1 MAVSS
6 LLVAFLA
13 MQRGQK
19 PCRWSWPTLSCEPHR
34 ECKFSWQ
41 QFRCVQRTPA
51 APTKQAASKL
61 QPAAPTPKATPAA
74 ADAAPAKP
82 AAPAA
87 QPAAAQQPAAQQP
100 AAPAQQPAA
109 AAAQPAP
116 QQQQPSTPAAQPA
129 QQQPAATA
137 TPPGGMPAWVAP
149 LQKGMQLQQGG
160 RWAEAADAYKEA
172 CAHEM
177 PLQQAVAARSNLGL
191 AFQNTEQYE
200 RALAAYDDALKLAP
214 TYADGHHN
222 RGNALYKLGRFD
234 DAAEAFGT
242 AVKCARAAAPTQT
255 PRLSRASL
263 LPNLS
268 GLFRPT
274 ASRTS
279 TAATP
284 STNWGATTRPP
295 PPSVRC

>member
-1 MAVSS
+1 
-6 LLVAFLA
+6 VAA
-13 MQRGQK
+13 
-19 PCRWSWPTLSCEPHR
+19 
-34 ECKFSWQ
+34 
-41 QFRCVQRTPA
+41 
-51 APTKQAASKL
+51 
-61 QPAAPTPKATPAA
+61 
-74 ADAAPAKP
+74 
-82 AAPAA
+82 
-87 QPAAAQQPAAQQP
+87 
-100 AAPAQQPAA
+100 AQQPAA

-129 QQQPAATA
+129 QQQPASAA

-222 RGNALYKLGRFD
+222 RGNALYKLGRFA

-242 AVKCARAAAPTQT
+242 AVKCARVPQGSTDTPAHAPHA
-255 PRLSRASL
+255 SRSSSL
-263 LPNLS
+263 HILS
-268 GLFRPT
+268 GLYRPT
-274 ASRTS
+274 ESRTS

>member
-1 MAVSS
+1 
-6 LLVAFLA
+6 
-13 MQRGQK
+13 
-19 PCRWSWPTLSCEPHR
+19 
-34 ECKFSWQ
+34 
-41 QFRCVQRTPA
+41 
-51 APTKQAASKL
+51 
-61 QPAAPTPKATPAA
+61 
-74 ADAAPAKP
+74 
-82 AAPAA
+82 
-87 QPAAAQQPAAQQP
+87 
-100 AAPAQQPAA
+100 
-109 AAAQPAP
+109 
-116 QQQQPSTPAAQPA
+116 
-129 QQQPAATA
+129 
-137 TPPGGMPAWVAP
+137 MPAWVAP

-222 RGNALYKLGRFD
+222 RGNALYKLGRFA

-242 AVKCARAAAPTQT
+242 AVKCARSPHSSADPPATPLTRLAP
-255 PRLSRASL
+255 PLST
-263 LPNLS
+263 S

-274 ASRTS
+274 VSRTS

-295 PPSVRC
+295 PPSARC

>member
-6 LLVAFLA
+6 LLVALLA

-34 ECKFSWQ
+34 ECKFSRQ

-61 QPAAPTPKATPAA
+61 QPAPTPKATPAA
-74 ADAAPAKP
+74 ADAATATP

-100 AAPAQQPAA
+100 VAAAQQPAA

-116 QQQQPSTPAAQPA
+116 HQQQPSTPAAQPA
-129 QQQPAATA
+129 QQQPAASAA

-242 AVKCARAAAPTQT
+242 AVKCARA
-255 PRLSRASL
+255 
-263 LPNLS
+263 
-268 GLFRPT
+268 
-274 ASRTS
+274 
-279 TAATP
+279 
-284 STNWGATTRPP
+284 
-295 PPSVRC
+295 